1 MSGLKMMLRIN
12 KDNMKEST
20 HFKDILMTEI
30 FGLML
35 KEKMLFGTFQI
46 GMIGLLEVQISLE
59 IGDVI

>member
-12 KDNMKEST
+12 EDNMKVST
-20 HFKDILMTEI
+20 HFKEILMTEI

-46 GMIGLLEVQISLE
+46 GRIGLLEVQITLE
-59 IGDVI
+59 QRNVI